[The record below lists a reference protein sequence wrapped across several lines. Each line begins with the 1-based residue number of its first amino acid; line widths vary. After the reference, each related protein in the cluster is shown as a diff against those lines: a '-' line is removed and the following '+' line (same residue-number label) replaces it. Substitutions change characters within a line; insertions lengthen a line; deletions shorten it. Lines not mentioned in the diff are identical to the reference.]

1 MDIKVFY
8 IFIIYL
14 LFVLLFSK
22 NLANTAYIFPISQET
37 IIRLEIPKTIVIAD
51 IPASFGP

>member
-8 IFIIYL
+8 IFTIY
-14 LFVLLFSK
+14 LLFSK
-22 NLANTAYIFPISQET
+22 NLANTAYIFPSSHET